1 MMRILKIVFIFA
13 LAALSCS
20 CVKYD
25 LDEILLDRSDIS
37 LTWKGED
44 QVVYDPLTFQLGCN
58 DRKHEYRVND
68 DSMANYFVA
77 TFSEK
82 PSSEGQ
88 DLTGNVEWTISSN
101 IKRYEGARFTV
112 KKIGADGTV
121 WLWSRN
127 QKIGIVVKEIE

>member
-1 MMRILKIVFIFA
+1 MIRIFRKAFIVA
-13 LAALSCS
+13 LAAMCCS

-25 LDEILLDRSDIS
+25 LDEILLERSDVS